1 MSDGGGRMTDVGR
14 QGTDGRG
21 QMLEDR
27 NQKSA
32 DR

>member
-1 MSDGGGRMTDVGR
+1 MSDGGGRMTDDGR
-14 QGTDGRG
+14 QGTEAEDE
-21 QMLEDR
+21 MLEDR